1 MSGIFKLFGLAN
13 RVDETTKRRLEDELK
28 GLYEEQNNQVKKL
41 SDLSKKIDEVKEKIN
56 NLPKVETKDESQSET
71 TEPPSPPEAQ
81 QETPREEA
89 PKEEEAKEESAETK
103 EGENNFLGFS
113 FKNPFADK
121 EPGKSEES
129 NDTKPVEEPPVQ
141 APVQPQGFAPPPP
154 PPAQLPAQPMVQPQ
168 GFVQPQGL
176 QSPPANNPN
185 QMAVQPGVA
194 SFGDNSNQEFGE
206 DSELGGGKKSKNKKQ
221 KKTKSKTQSGG
232 KKRRTRR
239 NKKHQEVTSYS
250 SIASVED
257 V

>member
-1 MSGIFKLFGLAN
+1 MSGIFKLFGLES

-28 GLYEEQNNQVKKL
+28 GLYEEQNNQVKSL

-56 NLPKVETKDESQSET
+56 NLPKVETKDESKSET
-71 TEPPSPPEAQ
+71 TEPPSPPEA
-81 QETPREEA
+81 
-89 PKEEEAKEESAETK
+89 PKEETAETK

-113 FKNPFADK
+113 LKNPFADK
-121 EPGKSEES
+121 EPGKREES
-129 NDTKPVEEPPVQ
+129 NETTPVEEPPVQ
-141 APVQPQGFAPPPP
+141 PP
-154 PPAQLPAQPMVQPQ
+154 VQPQ
-168 GFVQPQGL
+168 GFVQQQGL

-185 QMAVQPGVA
+185 QMAVQPAVA
-194 SFGDNSNQEFGE
+194 SFSDNNNREFDEG
-206 DSELGGGKKSKNKKQ
+206 SELGGGKKSKNKKQ

-239 NKKHQEVTSYS
+239 NRKRQEVTSYS

>member
-154 PPAQLPAQPMVQPQ
+154 PAQLPAQPMVQPQ

-239 NKKHQEVTSYS
+239 NKQKALVSSVSSVT
-250 SIASVED
+250 VED
-257 V
+257 I